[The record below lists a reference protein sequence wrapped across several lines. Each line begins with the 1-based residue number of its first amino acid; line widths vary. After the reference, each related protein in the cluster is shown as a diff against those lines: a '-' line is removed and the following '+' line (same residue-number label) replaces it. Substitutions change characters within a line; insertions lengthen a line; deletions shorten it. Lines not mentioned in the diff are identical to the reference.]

1 MAGAAGETAP
11 AGSPEDNFQH
21 GTGFVMTEPAGG
33 RVVSLDAFRGLTIAA
48 MILVN
53 NPGSWSHVYAPLA
66 HAEWYGWTPTDLIF
80 PYFLFIVGVAL
91 PFSFSRRLAE
101 GTDRGRLFRHV
112 VRRSLI
118 LIGLGLAMR
127 AIPDFDLFD
136 MRLYGVLQRI
146 GLVYCA
152 AAALYLWGSARVRWA
167 AVGVLLFGYW
177 ALVAGDLSP
186 DGNLGARLDR
196 LIMGDRLWQGTW
208 DPEGLL
214 STLPAVGTCLLG
226 IFCGEWLRSER
237 SGVAISR
244 GMWIAGASLVVL
256 GLAWDT
262 VFPINKNLWS
272 SSYVLFSAGTA
283 LLLLGAMY
291 WAIDVKRTR
300 DGGRGAWVTPLVV
313 YGMNSIAVFVASGMF
328 AKTLTRIRVG
338 GDGGM
343 SLSAWLYENAFRS
356 WAGGYGGSLAM
367 ALAQVVFWL
376 GIMWLLHRRRVYI
389 KI

>member
-1 MAGAAGETAP
+1 M
-11 AGSPEDNFQH
+11 
-21 GTGFVMTEPAGG
+21 
-33 RVVSLDAFRGLTIAA
+33 
-48 MILVN
+48 
-53 NPGSWSHVYAPLA
+53 
-66 HAEWYGWTPTDLIF
+66 
-80 PYFLFIVGVAL
+80 
-91 PFSFSRRLAE
+91 
-101 GTDRGRLFRHV
+101 
-112 VRRSLI
+112 RRSLI

-186 DGNLGARLDR
+186 DGNLGARIDR
-196 LIMGDRLWQGTW
+196 FLMGDRLWQGTW

-214 STLPAVGTCLLG
+214 STLPAIGTCLLG
-226 IFCGEWLRSER
+226 IFCGEWLRTDR
-237 SGVAISR
+237 SRGKIAR
-244 GMWIAGASLVVL
+244 GMWIAGAWLVVL

-283 LLLLGAMY
+283 LLLFGAMY
-291 WAIDVKRTR
+291 WAIDVKRIR
-300 DGGRGAWVTPLVV
+300 DGWRGAWVTPFVV

-328 AKTLTRIRVG
+328 AKMLARIRVG

-356 WAGGYGGSLAM
+356 WAGDYGGSLAM
-367 ALAQVVFWL
+367 ALAQVVFLAGRHVAPPPARYVHQDLTCAGDGPFRSLPPLPATTWRQVFPL
-376 GIMWLLHRRRVYI
+376 RRRRRRRSARTWSPSKPWATSAPAGTAVNVESDATTAAPTPAMWPSGFI
-389 KI
+389 ARALRFPNTSPMQKKAISM

>member
-1 MAGAAGETAP
+1 MI
-11 AGSPEDNFQH
+11 
-21 GTGFVMTEPAGG
+21 EPSGG

-53 NPGSWSHVYAPLA
+53 NPGSWAYVYAPLA
-66 HAEWYGWTPTDLIF
+66 HAEWHGWTPTDLIF

-101 GTDRGRLFRHV
+101 DANRGRLFRHV

-152 AAALYLWGSARVRWA
+152 AAALYLWGSARVRWI

-177 ALVAGDLSP
+177 ALVAGDLTP
-186 DGNLGARLDR
+186 DGNLGARIDR
-196 LIMGDRLWQGTW
+196 FLMGDRLWQGTW

-214 STLPAVGTCLLG
+214 STLPAIGTCLLG
-226 IFCGEWLRSER
+226 IFCGEWLRSDR
-237 SGVAISR
+237 SGGEISR
-244 GMWIAGASLVVL
+244 GMWIVGAWLVVL
-256 GLAWDT
+256 GFLWDT

-272 SSYVLFSAGTA
+272 SSYVLFTAGTA
-283 LLLLGAMY
+283 LLLFGAMY
-291 WAIDVKRTR
+291 WLIDVKRSR
-300 DGGRGAWVTPLVV
+300 DGWRGTWATPLVI

-328 AKTLTRIRVG
+328 AKTLARIRVG
-338 GDGGM
+338 GDGGVP
-343 SLSAWLYENAFRS
+343 LSAWLYENAFRS
-356 WAGGYGGSLAM
+356 WAGDYGGSLAM
-367 ALAQVVFWL
+367 ALAQVTFWL
-376 GIMWLLHRRRVYI
+376 GVMWLLHRRRIYI

>member
-1 MAGAAGETAP
+1 
-11 AGSPEDNFQH
+11 
-21 GTGFVMTEPAGG
+21 MTEPTGG

-53 NPGSWSHVYAPLA
+53 NPGSWSYVYAPLA
-66 HAEWYGWTPTDLIF
+66 HAEWHGWTPTDLIF
-80 PYFLFIVGVAL
+80 PYFLFIVGVAI

-101 GTDRGRLFRHV
+101 GTGRGRLFRHV

-152 AAALYLWGSARVRWA
+152 AAALYLWGSARVRWI
-167 AVGVLLFGYW
+167 AVGVLLLGYW
-177 ALVAGDLSP
+177 ALVAGDLTP
-186 DGNLGARLDR
+186 DGNLGARIDR
-196 LIMGDRLWQGTW
+196 FLMGDRLWQGTW

-214 STLPAVGTCLLG
+214 STLPAIGTCLLG
-226 IFCGEWLRSER
+226 IFCGEWLRSDR
-237 SGVAISR
+237 SGGEISR
-244 GMWIAGASLVVL
+244 GMWVVGAWLVVL
-256 GLAWDT
+256 GFLWD
-262 VFPINKNLWS
+262 VIFPINKNLWS
-272 SSYVLFSAGTA
+272 SSYVLFTAGTA

-291 WAIDVKRTR
+291 WLIDVKRL
-300 DGGRGAWVTPLVV
+300 RGAWVTPLVV

-328 AKTLTRIRVG
+328 AKTLARIVVG
-338 GDGGM
+338 GDGGVP
-343 SLSAWLYENAFRS
+343 LSAWLYENAFRS
-356 WAGGYGGSLAM
+356 WAGDYGGSLAM
-367 ALAQVVFWL
+367 ALAQVLFWL
-376 GIMWLLHRRRVYI
+376 GVMWLLHRRRIYI

>member
-1 MAGAAGETAP
+1 
-11 AGSPEDNFQH
+11 
-21 GTGFVMTEPAGG
+21 MTEPVTEPARG
-33 RVVSLDAFRGLTIAA
+33 RLISLDAFRGLTIAG

-53 NPGSWSHVYAPLA
+53 NPGSWAYVYAPLA
-66 HAEWYGWTPTDLIF
+66 HAEWHGWTPTDLIF
-80 PYFLFIVGVAL
+80 PYFLFIVGVAI
-91 PFSFSRRLAE
+91 PFSFARRLAE
-101 GTDRGRLFRHV
+101 GAERGQLFRHV

-146 GLVYCA
+146 GLVYCTA
-152 AAALYLWGSARVRWA
+152 GALYLWGSARVRWIA
-167 AVGVLLFGYW
+167 LGVLLLGYW

-186 DGNLGARLDR
+186 EGNLGARIDR
-196 LIMGDRLWQGTW
+196 FLMGDRLWQGTW

-214 STLPAVGTCLLG
+214 STLPAIGTCLLG
-226 IFCGEWLRSER
+226 VFCGEGLRSDRPR
-237 SGVAISR
+237 SEISR
-244 GMWIAGASLVVL
+244 RMWGAGALLVVL

-272 SSYVLFSAGTA
+272 SSYVLFTAGTA
-283 LLLLGAMY
+283 LFLFGTMY
-291 WAIDVKRTR
+291 WAIDAKRLR
-300 DGGRGAWVTPLVV
+300 GGWVTPFVV

-328 AKTLTRIRVG
+328 AKYLARIRI

-343 SLSAWLYENAFRS
+343 PLSAWLYENAFRS
-356 WAGGYGGSLAM
+356 WGGDYGGSLAM
-367 ALAQVVFWL
+367 ALAQVAFWL
-376 GIMWLLHRRRVYI
+376 GIMWLLHRRGTYI

>member
-1 MAGAAGETAP
+1 
-11 AGSPEDNFQH
+11 
-21 GTGFVMTEPAGG
+21 MTEPTTG
-33 RVVSLDAFRGLTIAA
+33 RVASLDAFRGLTIAS

-53 NPGSWSHVYAPLA
+53 NPGSWSYVYAPLA
-66 HAEWYGWTPTDLIF
+66 HAEWHGWTPTDLIF
-80 PYFLFIVGVAL
+80 PYFLFIVGVAI

-101 GTDRGRLFRHV
+101 GTDRSRLFRHV

-127 AIPDFDLFD
+127 AIPDFDVFD

-167 AVGVLLFGYW
+167 ALGVLLLGYW
-177 ALVAGDLSP
+177 ALVGGDLSP
-186 DGNLGARLDR
+186 DGNLGARIDR
-196 LIMGDRLWQGTW
+196 FLMGDRLWQGTW

-214 STLPAVGTCLLG
+214 STLPAIGTCLLG
-226 IFCGEWLRSER
+226 IFCGEWLRSDR
-237 SGVAISR
+237 SAGKISR
-244 GMWIAGASLVVL
+244 GMWIAGAWLVVL
-256 GLAWDT
+256 GFAWDT

-272 SSYVLFSAGTA
+272 SSYVLFTAGTA

-291 WAIDVKRTR
+291 WLIDVKRIR
-300 DGGRGAWVTPLVV
+300 EGWQGAWVTPLVI

-328 AKTLTRIRVG
+328 AKMLARIRIG

-356 WAGGYGGSLAM
+356 WAGDYGGSLSF
-367 ALAQVVFWL
+367 ALAQVLFWL
-376 GIMWLLHRRRVYI
+376 GIMWLLHRRDVHIRI
-389 KI
+389 

>member
-1 MAGAAGETAP
+1 
-11 AGSPEDNFQH
+11 
-21 GTGFVMTEPAGG
+21 MTEPTGG

-53 NPGSWSHVYAPLA
+53 NPGSWAYVYAPLA
-66 HAEWYGWTPTDLIF
+66 HAQWHGWTPTDLIF

-101 GTDRGRLFRHV
+101 GAGRGRLFRHV

-152 AAALYLWGSARVRWA
+152 AAALYLWGSARVRWI
-167 AVGVLLFGYW
+167 AVGVLLLGYW
-177 ALVAGDLSP
+177 ALVAGDLTP
-186 DGNLGARLDR
+186 DGNLGARIDR
-196 LIMGDRLWQGTW
+196 FLMGDRLWQGTW

-214 STLPAVGTCLLG
+214 STLPAIGTCLLG
-226 IFCGEWLRSER
+226 IFCGEWLRSDR
-237 SGVAISR
+237 SGGQISR
-244 GMWIAGASLVVL
+244 GMWIVGAWLVVL
-256 GLAWDT
+256 GFLWDT

-272 SSYVLFSAGTA
+272 SSYVLFTAGTA
-283 LLLLGAMY
+283 LLLFGAMY
-291 WAIDVKRTR
+291 WLIDVKRL
-300 DGGRGAWVTPLVV
+300 RGAWVTPLVV

-328 AKTLTRIRVG
+328 AKTLARIRVG
-338 GDGGM
+338 DDGGM
-343 SLSAWLYENAFRS
+343 PLSAWLYEHAFRS
-356 WAGGYGGSLAM
+356 WAGDYGGSLAM
-367 ALAQVVFWL
+367 ALAQVAFWL
-376 GIMWLLHRRRVYI
+376 GIMWLLHRRRIYI
-389 KI
+389 RI

>member
-1 MAGAAGETAP
+1 MEGVAAETAP
-11 AGSPEDNFQH
+11 AGSLKNSFQH
-21 GTGFVMTEPAGG
+21 STGFAMAEPTGG

-66 HAEWYGWTPTDLIF
+66 HAEWHGWTPTDLIF
-80 PYFLFIVGVAL
+80 PYFLFIVGVAI
-91 PFSFSRRLAE
+91 PFSFARRLAE
-101 GTDRGRLFRHV
+101 GTDRSRLLRHV

-167 AVGVLLFGYW
+167 AVGVLLFGCW

-186 DGNLGARLDR
+186 DGNLGARIDR
-196 LIMGDRLWQGTW
+196 FLMGDRLWQGTW

-214 STLPAVGTCLLG
+214 STLPAIGTCLLG
-226 IFCGEWLRSER
+226 IFCGEWLRTDR
-237 SGVAISR
+237 PRGKIAR

-283 LLLLGAMY
+283 LLLFGAMY
-291 WAIDVKRTR
+291 WVIDVKRIR
-300 DGGRGAWVTPLVV
+300 DGWRGAWVTPFVV

-356 WAGGYGGSLAM
+356 WAGDYGGSLAM

-376 GIMWLLHRRRVYI
+376 GVMWLLHRRGTYI
-389 KI
+389 RI

>member
-1 MAGAAGETAP
+1 M
-11 AGSPEDNFQH
+11 
-21 GTGFVMTEPAGG
+21 TGPTGG

-53 NPGSWSHVYAPLA
+53 NPGSWAYVYAPLA
-66 HAEWYGWTPTDLIF
+66 HAQWHGWTPTDLIF

-101 GTDRGRLFRHV
+101 GAGRGRLFRHV

-152 AAALYLWGSARVRWA
+152 AAALYLWGSARVRWI
-167 AVGVLLFGYW
+167 AVGVLLLGYW
-177 ALVAGDLSP
+177 ALVAGDLTP
-186 DGNLGARLDR
+186 DGNLGARIDR
-196 LIMGDRLWQGTW
+196 FLMGDRLWQGTW

-214 STLPAVGTCLLG
+214 STLPAIGTCLLG
-226 IFCGEWLRSER
+226 IFCGEWLRSDR
-237 SGVAISR
+237 SGGEISR
-244 GMWIAGASLVVL
+244 GMWIIGAWLVVL
-256 GLAWDT
+256 GFLWDT

-272 SSYVLFSAGTA
+272 SSYVLFTAGTA
-283 LLLLGAMY
+283 LLLFGAMY
-291 WAIDVKRTR
+291 WLIDVKRL
-300 DGGRGAWVTPLVV
+300 RGAWVTPLVI

-328 AKTLTRIRVG
+328 AKTLARIRVG
-338 GDGGM
+338 GDGGVP
-343 SLSAWLYENAFRS
+343 LSAWLYEHAFRS
-356 WAGGYGGSLAM
+356 WAGDYGGSLAM
-367 ALAQVVFWL
+367 AWAQVTFWL
-376 GIMWLLHRRRVYI
+376 GIMWLLHRRGTYI

>member
-1 MAGAAGETAP
+1 
-11 AGSPEDNFQH
+11 
-21 GTGFVMTEPAGG
+21 MTEPTGG

-53 NPGSWSHVYAPLA
+53 NPGSWSYIYAPLA
-66 HAEWYGWTPTDLIF
+66 HAEWHGWTPTDLIF
-80 PYFLFIVGVAL
+80 PYFLFIVGVAI

-101 GTDRGRLFRHV
+101 GAGRGRLFRHV

-152 AAALYLWGSARVRWA
+152 AAALYLWGSARARWI
-167 AVGVLLFGYW
+167 AVGILLFGYW
-177 ALVAGDLSP
+177 ALVAGDLTP
-186 DGNLGARLDR
+186 DGNLGARIDR
-196 LIMGDRLWQGTW
+196 FLMGDRLWQGTW

-214 STLPAVGTCLLG
+214 STLPAIGTCLLG
-226 IFCGEWLRSER
+226 IFCGEWLRSDR
-237 SGVAISR
+237 SGSEISR
-244 GMWIAGASLVVL
+244 GMWVVGAWLVVL
-256 GLAWDT
+256 GFLWDV

-272 SSYVLFSAGTA
+272 SSYVLFTAGTA
-283 LLLLGAMY
+283 LLLFGAMY
-291 WAIDVKRTR
+291 WLVDVKRL
-300 DGGRGAWVTPLVV
+300 RGAWVTPFVI

-328 AKTLTRIRVG
+328 AKTLVRIRVG
-338 GDGGM
+338 GDGGVP
-343 SLSAWLYENAFRS
+343 LSAWLYENAFRS
-356 WAGGYGGSLAM
+356 WAGDYGGSLGM
-367 ALAQVVFWL
+367 ALAQVLFWL
-376 GIMWLLHRRRVYI
+376 GVMWLLHRRRIYI